1 MSQSFN
7 YIDANRYYV
16 VSWRR
21 IAVSRQQGKQAQE
34 FCVAVNTVGRVSPLR
49 KWFQHTFEGNEGSRL
64 FVKLTVGAY
73 YQTLFTKNYRLGN
86 QRFGSRCLTFTFIRV
101 RFSNHLDPIESH
113 FFHLQIKH
121 KI

>member
-7 YIDANRYYV
+7 YSDANRHCV
-16 VSWRR
+16 VLWRR
-21 IAVSRQQGKQAQE
+21 IAVSRQQGRQAQE

-49 KWFQHTFEGNEGSRL
+49 KWFQHTYEGNEESRL

-73 YQTLFTKNYRLGN
+73 YQTLFTKNYHPGN

-101 RFSNHLDPIESH
+101 RSSNHLDPVDSH
-113 FFHLQIKH
+113 FFSSAN
-121 KI
+121 

>member
-7 YIDANRYYV
+7 YIDANRHYV

-73 YQTLFTKNYRLGN
+73 YQTLFTKNYR